1 MRRTAVKSTSA
12 SKTAAPPSPRLGQR
26 LHPRREGPLD
36 RRLQRELDV
45 APTGTLEGLLDRFDQ
60 LRIAQR
66 RSNVAPDHLA
76 VEERF
81 GRPVGTHDL
90 ALSIQQEERLGQ
102 GIERAFELGPLA
114 RELRPVLGAEPGQA
128 LDRCREL
135 TGKEARRRGVR
146 VCFALTPGGVLHM
159 ARQRADLCQHQAGH
173 CGREQAQAS
182 PGQHRRNSWRE
193 AEQGKHQEGDSKR
206 QRCRKAEPPPPA
218 NRNNARS
225 HRSALLRSVV
235 SGA

>member
-1 MRRTAVKSTSA
+1 M
-12 SKTAAPPSPRLGQR
+12 
-26 LHPRREGPLD
+26 
-36 RRLQRELDV
+36 QRELDV

-66 RSNVAPDHLA
+66 RSDVAPDHLA

-90 ALSIQQEERLGQ
+90 ALGIQQEERLGQ
-102 GIERAFELGPLA
+102 GIERAFELGPLT

-135 TGKEARRRGVR
+135 AGKEARRRGVR

-159 ARQRADLCQHQAGH
+159 ARQRAHLRQYHAGH
-173 CGREQAQAS
+173 CGREQA
-182 PGQHRRNSWRE
+182 E
-193 AEQGKHQEGDSKR
+193 ARPS
-206 QRCRKAEPPPPA
+206 
-218 NRNNARS
+218 
-225 HRSALLRSVV
+225 
-235 SGA
+235 